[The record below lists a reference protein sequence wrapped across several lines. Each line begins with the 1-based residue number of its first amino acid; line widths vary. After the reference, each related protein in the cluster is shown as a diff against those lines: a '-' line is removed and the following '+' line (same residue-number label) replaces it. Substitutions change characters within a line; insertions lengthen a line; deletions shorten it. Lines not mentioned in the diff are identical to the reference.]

1 MRKTTLILIVIV
13 VLSGLISYINIF
25 DHQFLWD
32 DEFLIQ
38 ENVFIRSWKNLP
50 QIFSTSSGEGAGR
63 LDNFYRPMQLVIYTG
78 IYSLFG
84 LQPWAFLLLNVLI
97 HLINACLIFF
107 LIKKLFKKDFLAF
120 LTSILWVVHPVHT
133 EAVTYMSGMAD
144 PLIVFFGL
152 SSFLCYINFRQKK
165 QARPIFL
172 PAQISKKLGASEN
185 KNLGG
190 QTYLLFFSLILFI
203 LALLSKETI
212 IVLPGLFVL
221 YELFFNKKKSW
232 SDYKHILWFLIIAII
247 YFILRLTTLNFIN
260 TLNFYNASNVYTEH
274 LLVRIFT
281 FLASLPV
288 YYSFLFYPVNLH
300 MERDFPVFTSPFSI
314 YVLVSLIIL
323 IFLAFVVYKSIKQK
337 RFYLGF
343 GIFWFFI
350 GFMPMTGII
359 PVNSFLLEH
368 WLYFPSIGFFL
379 SLAIIIHYFWRKYPQ
394 TKKIIAVILT
404 IIILTFMGL
413 TLKRNIDW
421 KNPITFYNNILKYN
435 EGTARVHNNLG
446 MAYAD
451 KNDLIN
457 AEKHY
462 LKAIETSDQY
472 AQTHYNL
479 ARLYLQTNKQEKII
493 EHLKKSIEI
502 NPNFFFSYQLLGDI
516 FKKQGQLEKA
526 QEYYQKAQNNQYY

>member
-1 MRKTTLILIVIV
+1 MRKTTLILITIV
-13 VLSGLISYINIF
+13 VLSGLVSYINIF

-50 QIFSTSSGEGAGR
+50 QIFSTSSGAGVGR
-63 LDNFYRPMQLVIYTG
+63 LDDFYRPMQLVIYTG

-84 LQPWAFLLLNVLI
+84 LQSWAFLLLNVLI

-120 LTSILWVVHPVHT
+120 LTSILWVVHPIHT
-133 EAVTYMSGMAD
+133 EAVTYMSGIAD

-152 SSFLCYINFRQKK
+152 SSFLCYVNFRQKK
-165 QARPIFL
+165 QTHFL
-172 PAQISKKLGASEN
+172 I
-185 KNLGG
+185 
-190 QTYLLFFSLILFI
+190 FSLILFI
-203 LALLSKETI
+203 LALLSKEPI
-212 IVLPGLFVL
+212 IILPGLFIV
-221 YELFFNKKKSW
+221 YELFFSKKKSW
-232 SDYKHILWFLIIAII
+232 KDYKHISWFFIIATS
-247 YFILRLTTLNFIN
+247 YFFLRLTALNFVN
-260 TLNFYNASNVYTEH
+260 TLNLYNTTNIYTEN
-274 LLVRIFT
+274 LLVRIYT
-281 FLASLPV
+281 FLASLLS

-300 MERDFPVFTSPFSI
+300 MERQFPIFSSIFSVQVLISLLILVLLAIVI
-314 YVLVSLIIL
+314 Y
-323 IFLAFVVYKSIKQK
+323 YNIKQK
-337 RFYLGF
+337 KFHLSF
-343 GIFWFFI
+343 GILWFFI
-350 GFMPMTGII
+350 GFLPMSGII

-379 SLAIIIHYFWRKYPQ
+379 CLAIIIHYFGQKYPQ
-394 TKKIIAVILT
+394 IKKIIAVVLT

-421 KNPITFYNNILKYN
+421 KDPITFYNDILKYN

-451 KNDLIN
+451 KDDVIN

-462 LKAIETSDQY
+462 LKAIATNDQY
-472 AQTHYNL
+472 AQVYYNL
-479 ARLYLQTNKQEKII
+479 ARLYLETNQEEKAII
-493 EHLKKSIEI
+493 YLEKSLEI
-502 NPNFFFSYQLLGDI
+502 NSNFFFSYQLLGDI
-516 FKKQGQLEKA
+516 FKEQGQLEKA